1 MANIL
6 GHTSVLFVISYFLIS
21 LNVVAQTTG
30 SHTVSVSIPDYMGI
44 RIVGSFGDT
53 SPNLRGVTFDYVTN
67 TADYLNAIQAGGAI
81 LPPTQVTAFSDIQV
95 SVKSGRWRVNV
106 QALPQDGFESV
117 SSLALSDISVTP
129 GLRSGLEGTGP
140 LRPNQGNGQV
150 NASWTLSSSP
160 TVIASGQGNTR
171 GWQSLGFNGWD
182 YSLNVQGNE
191 APGEHRTIVRYTLTA
206 P

>member
-1 MANIL
+1 MQRI
-6 GHTSVLFVISYFLIS
+6 FLI
-21 LNVVAQTTG
+21 LWLLLTFGYFAQAQPNSSHNTTIR
-30 SHTVSVSIPDYMGI
+30 IPNYMGI
-44 RIVGSFGDT
+44 RIVGT
-53 SPNLRGVTFDYVTN
+53 SGGTSSILRGVTFDYVTN
-67 TADYLNAIQAGGAI
+67 LADYLSAVEAGGAT
-81 LPPTQVTAFSDIQV
+81 LPPTQVTAFSNIQV
-95 SVKSGRWRVNV
+95 SVRAGRWSVNV
-106 QALPQDGFESV
+106 QAIPQSGFEST
-117 SSLALSDISVTP
+117 SGLALSDISVTP